1 MASVGDTGSP
11 PRRGRPS
18 SSPAGS
24 GWSCASV
31 TSPVLVE
38 RDLADTVAAEG
49 WRVRAGDLH
58 GRPGCKTSSSLEG
71 SPAQHIRAHRAVP
84 RRRRP
89 LPYRSLRRP
98 RHRQG
103 VGADCLARRRC
114 TASTPAAVIAATART
129 PTTATK
135 VAVRWELSVG
145 VVPSAVAT
153 PGSGDRQGRHWV
165 QGFPATLGGRFV
177 PADDGAVVVVLCC
190 RELQSVDR
198 RGTGP
203 AEIVNSADPSG
214 PIPVPG
220 RAVQVTEV
228 TASVIWTPPTVTG
241 AGRGVVTVITAATV
255 NSVFLWVDPSRHRP
269 RARKLRLQLIIRQ
282 SATHTA
288 AARMGLLP
296 VPGEARAVEFLLA
309 DQVDAGLAV
318 TARPLSAANPQD
330 QPPTQP
336 MASPGVDEQTATTH
350 PPAPAGAH
358 RPAHRP
364 GRVRSGEP
372 AGHPATRNA
381 AEGHLSRRES
391 APAARNRPAHPPA
404 SPTCWSAA
412 SPLPTAPRRPRRAQ
426 PPNKGQAHSC
436 TATPRTVASDP
447 AGQVV
452 AAIELVI
459 AAGPIFR

>member
-1 MASVGDTGSP
+1 MGAVGRCGSVS
-11 PRRGRPS
+11 GR
-18 SSPAGS
+18 
-24 GWSCASV
+24 
-31 TSPVLVE
+31 
-38 RDLADTVAAEG
+38 D
-49 WRVRAGDLH
+49 
-58 GRPGCKTSSSLEG
+58 
-71 SPAQHIRAHRAVP
+71 
-84 RRRRP
+84 
-89 LPYRSLRRP
+89 
-98 RHRQG
+98 
-103 VGADCLARRRC
+103 ARF
-114 TASTPAAVIAATART
+114 
-129 PTTATK
+129 
-135 VAVRWELSVG
+135 
-145 VVPSAVAT
+145 
-153 PGSGDRQGRHWV
+153 GDRQGRHWV

-203 AEIVNSADPSG
+203 AEIVNSADPPG

-282 SATHTA
+282 PATHT

-330 QPPTQP
+330 QPPTPP

>member
-1 MASVGDTGSP
+1 M
-11 PRRGRPS
+11 
-18 SSPAGS
+18 
-24 GWSCASV
+24 
-31 TSPVLVE
+31 
-38 RDLADTVAAEG
+38 
-49 WRVRAGDLH
+49 
-58 GRPGCKTSSSLEG
+58 
-71 SPAQHIRAHRAVP
+71 
-84 RRRRP
+84 
-89 LPYRSLRRP
+89 
-98 RHRQG
+98 
-103 VGADCLARRRC
+103 
-114 TASTPAAVIAATART
+114 
-129 PTTATK
+129 
-135 VAVRWELSVG
+135 RWELSVG

-228 TASVIWTPPTVTG
+228 TASVIWTPPHGDRGRQGRGHRHHRCDGQLGVPVGRSIPSSTTRAETPTAAHHPAVCNTHSSSPHG
-241 AGRGVVTVITAATV
+241 TPACAGRGASGRVPAGR
-255 NSVFLWVDPSRHRP
+255 PGRCGPGGHRP
-269 RARKLRLQLIIRQ
+269 APFCRE
-282 SATHTA
+282 S
-288 AARMGLLP
+288 P
-296 VPGEARAVEFLLA
+296 E
-309 DQVDAGLAV
+309 
-318 TARPLSAANPQD
+318 D
-330 QPPTQP
+330 QPPTPP